1 MVELTGV
8 KSLLISG
15 IYFPPQVGGISHFM
29 AAIASTLGPDQV
41 CCLTGVPA
49 EANVVSEE
57 RSRKIYR
64 RPRAFAKSKA
74 LQAMAWGAAI
84 TEIFVRER
92 PQVVQLAT
100 VSEGYLGLWMRRWL
114 DLPFV
119 IYAHGNEILEVL
131 DNMWPKSRL
140 ALQQA
145 DLVIAVSRFT
155 ADWVRKAGVVE
166 DRIEIVHPGCDVNYF
181 RPLDPTT
188 DLQQRLLGS
197 RSDDRVILTVGNLV
211 PRKGHDV
218 VIRALPQLLSSG
230 LEATYLIV
238 GNGPHRTALEKLAQ
252 EAGVRSRVIFAGQLA
267 FEDLP
272 HVYALSDVFVMPS
285 RQQLELRDVEGF
297 GLVFLEANACGKP
310 VVGGR
315 SGGVGDAIVDGVTGL
330 LVDPDDPEDV
340 ANAIRRILTD
350 AEFAKRLGQQGRL
363 RTVNEFSWMRV
374 GQRVRK
380 ILFSVQQEKQMSRMG
395 SAHGLK

>member
-1 MVELTGV
+1 MADLTAV

-41 CCLTGVPA
+41 CCLTGVSAGP
-49 EANVVSEE
+49 NLVSEE

-64 RPRAFAKSKA
+64 RPRVFAKSKA
-74 LQAMAWGAAI
+74 IQAMAGGAAI
-84 TEIFVRER
+84 TEILVREH

-100 VSEGYLGLWMRRWL
+100 VSEGYLGLWMRRWFG
-114 DLPFV
+114 LPFV

-131 DNMWPKSRL
+131 DSTWPKSRL

-145 DLVIAVSRFT
+145 NRVIAVSRFT
-155 ADWVRKAGVVE
+155 ADCARKAGVLE

-181 RPLDPTT
+181 RPLDPRM
-188 DLQQRLLGS
+188 DLRQRLLGA

-218 VIRALPQLLSSG
+218 VIRALPRLLSFG
-230 LEATYLIV
+230 LKATYLIV
-238 GNGPHRTALEKLAQ
+238 GDGPHRTALEKLAQ
-252 EAGVRSRVIFAGQLA
+252 EAGVRSRVIFAGRLA

-272 HVYALSDVFVMPS
+272 HVYALSDVFVMPC
-285 RQQLELRDVEGF
+285 RQQLELHDVEGF

-330 LVDPDDPEDV
+330 FVDPDDPEDV

-363 RTVNEFSWMRV
+363 RTVNEFSWTRV
-374 GQRVRK
+374 GDRLRD
-380 ILFSVQQEKQMSRMG
+380 ILASVEREKQIRRTVSG
-395 SAHGLK
+395 HGLK